1 MELGTLPAGKC
12 ETSKTRTKRKSNK
25 IKYST
30 YNKKGVLVMALVT
43 VSEKTWKRLRL
54 LAGQKETT
62 QKALVEQAVKKVFK

>member
-1 MELGTLPAGKC
+1 
-12 ETSKTRTKRKSNK
+12 
-25 IKYST
+25 
-30 YNKKGVLVMALVT
+30 MALVT